1 MRSFLRTI
9 ARLWR
14 CTLLPADYSSPT
26 NILTMAASAVMWT
39 SFIQG
44 WKSWEGTSS
53 CCFPR
58 NPQNRERLP
67 NGSSGKCVPFRSGL
81 APASLVT
88 GPVLA
93 SWANCSSSGGRWRF
107 VQAGWMV
114 PWALRSCPKKKSW
127 ETLLASGTCSAFT
140 QPGNVCILLTVW
152 HKMSSSEA
160 SKLKPI
166 RFPALI
172 LQDLQVS

>member
-53 CCFPR
+53 CCFPC

-67 NGSSGKCVPFRSGL
+67 NGSSGKCAIQIRIGSCFSCNWPCPCKLSKLQQQWRKVEICTSRVDGAMGFEKLPQEKIMRDVVGIWHVFCFYSTRKCVHPSDSLAQDVIFRS
-81 APASLVT
+81 
-88 GPVLA
+88 
-93 SWANCSSSGGRWRF
+93 
-107 VQAGWMV
+107 Q
-114 PWALRSCPKKKSW
+114 
-127 ETLLASGTCSAFT
+127 
-140 QPGNVCILLTVW
+140 
-152 HKMSSSEA
+152 
-160 SKLKPI
+160 
-166 RFPALI
+166 
-172 LQDLQVS
+172 